1 MSLNV
6 DRRAAVAA
14 GAATVALPLAADAAN
29 YGKIMGTTSKTDTR
43 TLAVG
48 KVSLIYAPVIEI
60 FDSRGCDVKTHQEYK
75 GARNGGMED
84 EQCVKVSM
92 VPIKWSQAT
101 AAKMNQQ
108 ILSFSGNQYTEV

>member
-29 YGKIMGTTSKTDTR
+29 YGNMQGTTGKTDTR
-43 TLAVG
+43 TLRVG
-48 KVSLIYAPVIEI
+48 KVSVIKAPVVEI
-60 FDSRGCDVKTHQEYK
+60 FDSRGCDVKFANYK
-75 GARNGGMED
+75 GPSASAMED

-92 VPIKWSQAT
+92 QPIKWSQAT
-101 AAKMNQQ
+101 AAKINQQ
-108 ILSFSGNQYTEV
+108 CLSFSGNQFSET